1 VCTSANNPLGAAIDA
16 TAPLPEDLEPSGA
29 VDSDEEKD
37 SIMAALARHRP
48 RPMATYT
55 HVSQRSKY
63 QYIRMKGM
71 IRSALGAP
79 PGGGNNLFS
88 GMGNGA
94 DGMNGGR
101 GMGGGGPMSASAEQ
115 FPQSAGFPLSAG
127 LDGGAGSRRPSVMS
141 GMGGAGGPRQILP
154 GQLPGPVAQAR
165 KSSMASVG
173 AT

>member
-1 VCTSANNPLGAAIDA
+1 
-16 TAPLPEDLEPSGA
+16 

-48 RPMATYT
+48 RPLATYT

-79 PGGGNNLFS
+79 PGGGGSLYS
-88 GMGNGA
+88 GMSSGQ
-94 DGMNGGR
+94 DGINTGR
-101 GMGGGGPMSASAEQ
+101 GLALGMFGMGGSGAPMSATTEQ
-115 FPQSAGFPLSAG
+115 FPTSAGFPLSAG
-127 LDGGAGSRRPSVMS
+127 LDGSAGSRRPSVMGLGS
-141 GMGGAGGPRQILP
+141 AGGPRQILP
-154 GQLPGPVAQAR
+154 GQLPGPGVQAR

-173 AT
+173 VS